1 MVVDNTAGYF
11 IYLHQNCKRKSLI
24 RIKSR

>member
-11 IYLHQNCKRKSLI
+11 IYLHQNCKRKNLI
-24 RIKSR
+24 SIKSR